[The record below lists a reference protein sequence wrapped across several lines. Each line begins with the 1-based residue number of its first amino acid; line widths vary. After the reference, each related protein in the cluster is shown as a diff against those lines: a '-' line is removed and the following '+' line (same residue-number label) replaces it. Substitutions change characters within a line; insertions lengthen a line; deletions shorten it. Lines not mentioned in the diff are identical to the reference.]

1 MNFKY
6 NIILL
11 INIIIN
17 NNMEYSIGDIHG
29 DYTKLFAFISHTINK
44 SNINSKLLYNNKIIC
59 EYYNNK
65 IIPYIDNFEYNKN
78 ITLSI
83 NFKILFDDKEY
94 DLSQNNNYYI
104 LLGDIFDCF
113 IFTNEEEYKQR
124 KQELSKKVFLFG
136 GPFSYKSY
144 SLKNINQEDLITDN
158 YYKNIK
164 IKYQTLTYLFVKYL
178 KSKLKKQLILI
189 LGNHEI
195 TYYGLYSKDL
205 RNFITDNFVLYY
217 KSQYSNYI
225 YSHGVAN
232 KSILNIINFQLN
244 NKYFH
249 SINKMNNYFNH
260 IINIKNSITLLDKSN
275 NEFNCLTILDYLI
288 NYVKYENVNYNQLT
302 LLFNLAT
309 NYNILLKL
317 EKEFK
322 NLTVKSTINY
332 LSQITKLFTRTTLF
346 NNHSILLF
354 NEVLEK
360 LFNNDYRIFEDDK
373 LYDNIFTLIKTVNF
387 IKTNFYCYIN
397 KIFPSKDIINTKTNK
412 MISQDISKMSIEYI
426 YNNLDNLIL
435 KLEYK
440 SMIKK
445 IYNILQNNILNDIHN
460 KLKTIINIYENSIN
474 FHLYFQMNIIYFCQ
488 YYKIKNPTKSIIL
501 EYINKNEIDNIYPL
515 QICGHKYIEKSK
527 INYDKVK
534 IFCMDKSLSSLYTE
548 ENTLKETDYLLY
560 YGEMK
565 NNEFTIYNI
574 NKLNN
579 INYKLFIEKYNI

>member
-1 MNFKY
+1 
-6 NIILL
+6 
-11 INIIIN
+11 
-17 NNMEYSIGDIHG
+17 MEYSIGDIHG
-29 DYTKLFAFISHTINK
+29 DYTKLFAFISHSINK

-158 YYKNIK
+158 YYNNIK

-205 RNFITDNFVLYY
+205 RNFITDNFILYY

-317 EKEFK
+317 YEELPK
-322 NLTVKSTINY
+322 LTINSTFSE

-346 NNHSILLF
+346 NQYTILKF
-354 NEVLEK
+354 NKVLKK
-360 LFNNDYRIFEDDK
+360 LFKEKYRIFEDNK
-373 LYDNIFTLIKTVNF
+373 LYNNIFNLIDLVKY
-387 IKTNFYCYIN
+387 IRTNFYININ
-397 KIFPSKDIINTKTNK
+397 KIFPYKDIINTKTREIIYQNITQYK
-412 MISQDISKMSIEYI
+412 INEV
-426 YNNLDNLIL
+426 YNNLYNYKL
-435 KLEYK
+435 KPEYYI
-440 SMIKK
+440 SIKN
-445 IYNILQNNILNDIHN
+445 IYKILQKDILLDI
-460 KLKTIINIYENSIN
+460 KQKIKEIINIYENYIN
-474 FHLYFQMNIIYFCQ
+474 FHLYFQCNIIYFCQ
-488 YYKIKNPTKSIIL
+488 YYKLTNPSKSIIL
-501 EYINKNEIDNIYPL
+501 EYINKHEINNIYPL

-579 INYKLFIEKYNI
+579 INYKLFIERYNI